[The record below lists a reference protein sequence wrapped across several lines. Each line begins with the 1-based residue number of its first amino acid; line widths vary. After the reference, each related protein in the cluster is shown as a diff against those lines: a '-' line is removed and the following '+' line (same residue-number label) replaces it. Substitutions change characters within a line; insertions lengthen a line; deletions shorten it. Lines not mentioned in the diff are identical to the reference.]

1 MGTHAITTQCLGQ
14 ASVTVYEE
22 MNLMIFPWHEL
33 IREWEKVG
41 NEKKKKREKKKRE
54 KTIKTAAE
62 ANEEKRT
69 LDNAKSG

>member
-41 NEKKKKREKKKRE
+41 NEKKKKREKKRE